1 MTTRSK
7 EGGAAMKEVVIVD
20 AVRTPIGKYKGAL
33 KSVRPDDLG
42 AVVIK
47 ALLDRNPALSSEHVE
62 EVVLGNANGAGED
75 NRNVARMSALLAGMP
90 VETSATTINRLCG
103 SGLDAV
109 NYAARAILAGEGE
122 IFIAGGT
129 ESMTRAPFVMGK
141 PESEYPRGNMEM
153 FDTTIGWRFI
163 NPRLAQRYGTDSM
176 PETAENVA
184 KQYNLT
190 REDQDEFAL
199 HSQLKAK
206 EAMESGVFHEEIVPV
221 VYKDRKGNEITVDRD
236 EHPRPDSSMEKLA
249 KLRPLFENGSVTAG
263 NASGVNDG
271 ASALLLM
278 TAEKAN
284 ALGVKP
290 LAKYV
295 VSATAGLEP
304 SVMGLGP
311 IYATQKALNRAH
323 LDKEDLGLI
332 ELNEA
337 FASQSLACIRELG
350 LDSARVNVN
359 GGAIAFGHPLGASGA
374 RILTTLLYEMKRRE
388 VKHGLATMCIGVGQ
402 GIATIVERVE

>member
-1 MTTRSK
+1 MR
-7 EGGAAMKEVVIVD
+7 EVVIVD

-33 KSVRPDDLG
+33 KNIRPDDLG
-42 AVVIK
+42 AIVIK
-47 ALLDRNPALSSEHVE
+47 ALMERNPDMPPELVE
-62 EVVLGNANGAGED
+62 EVVMGNANGAGED

-90 VETSATTINRLCG
+90 VETGGTTINRLCG

-109 NYAARAILAGEGE
+109 NYAARAILAGEGDV
-122 IFIAGGT
+122 FIAGGT
-129 ESMTRAPFVMGK
+129 ESMTRAPFVMAK
-141 PESEYPRGNMEM
+141 PQKEFPRGNMEM

-163 NPRLAQRYGTDSM
+163 NSRLAQSYGTDSM

-184 KQYNLT
+184 QQFSIS
-190 REDQDEFAL
+190 REEQDEFAL

-206 EAMESGVFHEEIVPV
+206 EAMESGVFQEEIVPV
-221 VYKDRKGNEITVDRD
+221 IYKDRKGNEIVIDKD
-236 EHPRPDSSMEKLA
+236 EHPRPDSSMEKLS
-249 KLRPLFENGSVTAG
+249 KLRPLFENGTVTAG

-278 TAEKAN
+278 TAEKADE
-284 ALGVKP
+284 LGLKP

-311 IYATQKALNRAH
+311 IHATRKALKRAD
-323 LDKEDLGLI
+323 LEEQDLGLI

-374 RILTTLLYEMKRRE
+374 RILTTLLYEMKRRD
-388 VKHGLATMCIGVGQ
+388 VRHGLATMCIGVGQ